1 MSKYYETIVNENYGN
16 EELFYKIFDY
26 YYPTKHEEEDFS
38 KLDEI
43 EKNFFMV
50 GVLLSEVNSG
60 GFDFYFVD
68 AEGEKYARHTLD
80 FLNSIGEKNFSYL
93 LEKATGIF
101 ESEKVY
107 DKKFKEL
114 DIIDDEFY
122 KFRTN
127 EYNELYEK
135 CIRYLKNELSKIL

>member
-16 EELFYKIFDY
+16 EELFYKISDY
-26 YYPTKHEEEDFS
+26 YYLRIETRKNFNN
-38 KLDEI
+38 LDEI

-50 GVLLSEVNSG
+50 GLLLAEVNSG
-60 GFDFYFVD
+60 GFDSYFVD

-80 FLNSIGEKNFSYL
+80 FLNSIGEKNFSNVL
-93 LEKATGIF
+93 NKAIDIF

-107 DKKFKEL
+107 DEKFKEL
-114 DIIDDEFY
+114 DKIDDEFY

-127 EYNELYEK
+127 EYNELYDK
-135 CIRYLKNELSKIL
+135 CIRYLKDIMKKIS

>member
-1 MSKYYETIVNENYGN
+1 MSKYYETIVNESYGD

-26 YYPTKHEEEDFS
+26 YYLAKHGEEDFN

-43 EKNFFMV
+43 EKNFLMV
-50 GVLLSEVNSG
+50 GVLLAEVNSG

-93 LEKATGIF
+93 LEKATRIF

-135 CIRYLKNELSKIL
+135 CIMYLKDRMKK

>member
-1 MSKYYETIVNENYGN
+1 MSKYYEVIVNENCGS

-26 YYPTKHEEEDFS
+26 YLIKYVEGDLN

-50 GVLLSEVNSG
+50 GLLLTEVNSG
-60 GFDFYFVD
+60 GFDFYFID
-68 AEGEKYARHTLD
+68 AEGEKYARQTID
-80 FLNSIGEKNFSYL
+80 FLNSIDEKNFSYL
-93 LEKATGIF
+93 LKKATEIF

-107 DKKFKEL
+107 DEKFKEL
-114 DIIDDEFY
+114 DTIDNEFY
-122 KFRTN
+122 KFRAN

-135 CIRYLKNELSKIL
+135 CIRYLKNEINKIL